1 MRQRIIATAGVAL
14 ILATTY
20 TVAGA
25 ADQCPELSQ
34 AKAALNSGEAS
45 KESRAACDK
54 GDRALSARKANEA
67 LKLLKP

>member
-20 TVAGA
+20 TV

-54 GDRALSARKANEA
+54 GDRALSARKAYEV
-67 LKLLKP
+67 LELLKP